1 MAIIGQGKLAKLLFF
16 GVAFLLH
23 LDLRVELV
31 RACELLHLLS
41 LSLLLLLLQFLVGH
55 IDWLILLL

>member
-1 MAIIGQGKLAKLLFF
+1 MAIIGQGKLAELLFF

-31 RACELLHLLS
+31 GACELLHLLG